1 MVFVMGIE
9 IETKNCP
16 KLLIV
21 GYGRHGKDH
30 AAEALSVITHLRY
43 GGSTSWAALP
53 DMSAHLGVHPQIA
66 WERRHLPGNRKIWY
80 DHCNELRSKDPL
92 TLVRRVLA
100 CADIVCGIRDK
111 VELQACRESG
121 IFEKI
126 IWVDASLRR
135 PEVDSTVTF
144 HREDCDLVVYNN
156 LDKRA
161 FNFELYRLAQNLTLP
176 MRMENFWEAE
186 IALREAGLCE

>member
-1 MVFVMGIE
+1 MVCIMGIE

-21 GYGRHGKDH
+21 GYGRHGKDY

-53 DMSAHLGVHPQIA
+53 DMSAYLGVHPQVA
-66 WERRHLPGNRKIWY
+66 WERRHQHRKEWY

-126 IWVDASLRR
+126 IWVDASLRH
-135 PEVDSTVTF
+135 PGVDPTVTF
-144 HREDCDLVVYNN
+144 GPEDCDMVVYNN
-156 LDKRA
+156 LDREA
-161 FNFELYRLAQNLTLP
+161 FNFQLFILAAKLGLP
-176 MRMENFWEAE
+176 MRVQDYGEARV
-186 IALREAGLCE
+186 ALREAGLCE